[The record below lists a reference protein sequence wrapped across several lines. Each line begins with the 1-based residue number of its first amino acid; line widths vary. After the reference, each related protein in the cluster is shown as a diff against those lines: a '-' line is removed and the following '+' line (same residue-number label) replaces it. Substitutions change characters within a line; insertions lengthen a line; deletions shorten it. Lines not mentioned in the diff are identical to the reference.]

1 MRAAGVRKPIKSAYF
16 EGLSCPLGV
25 SYRLCLHPHQV
36 ASTIATRFVVGV
48 ETVEEVKRNLTI
60 LCSRQTS
67 ETDNRSC
74 AGRIA
79 AYPLFSYS
87 ELRAA

>member
-48 ETVEEVKRNLTI
+48 ETVEEVKKI
-60 LCSRQTS
+60 
-67 ETDNRSC
+67 
-74 AGRIA
+74 
-79 AYPLFSYS
+79 
-87 ELRAA
+87 